1 MVNVGFIY
9 DFDLTLSEE
18 FQQYPL
24 FRKYIDNLREI
35 HGVNSPEEYWKLC
48 DGVHL
53 KIGWLQQFVKD
64 CKEGNFPAMTNE
76 ILEKEFGP
84 KVQLS
89 PGLPEWFDR
98 INEFGKIYGLDI
110 SHHVIS
116 SGAEAFIKGTKVFPH
131 LSSLYAGSFEEN
143 GVRIDRVGNMVSSFE
158 KIEAIKRICKG
169 EGVDLFQDLGLG
181 DYFIQRRRLLIF
193 GDGQTDRSMFRYGLE
208 RGSASIGVVEENN
221 KRVYDKT
228 VKQLGNDVVR
238 ILPRN
243 YREGSVIDREV
254 KEMLIGLAET
264 SCDMDPDLVYRHGL
278 NQIINP
284 GIKTLVGK
292 HLEDCAYCTKRKG
305 KKFIYR

>member
-1 MVNVGFIY
+1 MVNVGFVY

-24 FRKYIDNLREI
+24 FRKYIDNLRVI
-35 HGVNSPEEYWKLC
+35 HRVDIPQKYWKLC

-53 KIGWLQQFVKD
+53 KIGWLQQFVND
-64 CKEGNFPAMTNE
+64 CKEGIFPGMTNE

-84 KVQLS
+84 QVQLS

-98 INEFGKIYGLDI
+98 INEFAKELGLDI

-116 SGAEAFIKGTKVFPH
+116 SGAEPFIKGTAVFPH

-158 KIEAIKRICKG
+158 KIELIKKICKG
-169 EGVDLFQDLGLG
+169 DKVDLFENISLE
-181 DYFIQRRRLLIF
+181 DYFIQRRRLFIF

-208 RGSASIGVVEENN
+208 RGCVPVGVYEEGNR
-221 KRVYDKT
+221 KVYDKT
-228 VKQLGNDVVR
+228 VIQLGNDVLR

-243 YREGSVIDREV
+243 YREGSVLDRNV
-254 KEMLIGLAET
+254 KDMLINLAET
-264 SCDMDPDLVYRHGL
+264 DCDMDPDLVHRYGL
-278 NQIINP
+278 NQIINSEV
-284 GIKTLVGK
+284 KDVVGK
-292 HLEDCAYCTKRKG
+292 HLEDCSYCSKRKG
-305 KKFIYR
+305 KKFIFN